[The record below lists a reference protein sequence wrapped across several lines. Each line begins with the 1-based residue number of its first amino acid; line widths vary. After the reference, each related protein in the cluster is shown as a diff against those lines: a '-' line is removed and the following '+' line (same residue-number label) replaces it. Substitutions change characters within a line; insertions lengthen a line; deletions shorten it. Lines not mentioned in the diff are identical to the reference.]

1 MMNSIETRD
10 HGAGSVP
17 ALFSALSDPSRLAIV
32 ERLISD
38 GEKTA
43 GELAEPF
50 EISAPAISR
59 HLSVLERAGVIERR
73 VEKQWRKFRIRP
85 DAITAIEDWVTRQ
98 RRFWE
103 ASFDRLEWVIAEE
116 NRQSGRDGNDR

>member
-1 MMNSIETRD
+1 MNSIENQD

-43 GELAEPF
+43 GELAETF
-50 EISAPAISR
+50 AISAPAITR
-59 HLSVLERAGVIERR
+59 HLGVLERAGMIERR

-85 DAITAIEDWVTRQ
+85 DAIAAIENWVTRQ
-98 RRFWE
+98 RRFWK
-103 ASFDRLEWVIAEE
+103 ASFDRLERVIAEE
-116 NRQSGRDGNDR
+116 NNQSGSDGHE